1 MQRRV
6 RRRRIVCQEEE
17 VSDRR
22 RRVHSAERWFAG
34 ADWRDSMG
42 RHCKTHMVHDVDILD
57 TD

>member
-1 MQRRV
+1 MK
-6 RRRRIVCQEEE
+6 RRIVCQEEE

-34 ADWRDSMG
+34 ADWRDRMG
-42 RHCKTHMVHDVDILD
+42 RYCKVHMAYDVDILD